1 MATLNPI
8 RIGDTLQ
15 RTYRFYNPVEPVTD
29 PPVADTNSP
38 IDLTGITITFNVQN
52 DLTLR
57 EYDDATGLTITPLL
71 GTVELNIDTSEWDAD
86 DDAESY
92 FLFVYA
98 DTTEISKCH
107 LRENIV
113 AREFVS

>member
-1 MATLNPI
+1 MADLAPI

-29 PPVADTNSP
+29 PPVADTNRP
-38 IDLTGITITFNVQN
+38 KILPGITITFNVKN
-52 DLTLR
+52 DVTLR
-57 EYDDATGLTITPLL
+57 TYTTSTGLTITPLL
-71 GTVELNIDTSEWDAD
+71 GTIELNIDTAEWDAD

-92 FLFVYA
+92 FLFVYG
-98 DTTEISKCH
+98 DGTKTTKCH

>member
-29 PPVADTNSP
+29 PPVADETSP
-38 IDLTGITITFNVQN
+38 IDLTDIGITFKVQS

-57 EYDDATGLTITPLL
+57 SYDDATGLTITPLL
-71 GTVELNIDTSEWDAD
+71 GTIELSIDTSEWDID

-92 FLFVYA
+92 FVFVYPNSS
-98 DTTEISKCH
+98 ESSKCH

>member
-15 RTYRFYNPVEPVTD
+15 RTYRFYEPVTPVTD
-29 PPVADTNSP
+29 PPVADTDSP
-38 IDLTGITITFNVQN
+38 IDLSDIEITFKVQN

-57 EYDDATGLTITPLL
+57 SYDDTTGLTITPLL
-71 GTVELNIDTSEWDAD
+71 GTVELNIDTSEWDVD

-92 FLFVYA
+92 LVFVYENGS
-98 DTTEISKCH
+98 EISKCH

-113 AREFVS
+113 EREFVS